1 MEIIKSAK
9 AILNDSGS
17 YSIDELLECINDL
30 VNSLEYYTY
39 EDEVSEKTYIQN
51 LAIEIIKESKL
62 IDDKLDRKEIENPTD
77 VLEALRQTPIVLL
90 TEKYSDGQFSGIDQ
104 YQYKYNGLV
113 YTFVLE
119 GTYIIEAYT
128 ENEIN

>member
-1 MEIIKSAK
+1 MDHPTINRAKNILANKKFYRDYDAHECIRDLLNLIETQNKPSAK
-9 AILNDSGS
+9 LKEDF
-17 YSIDELLECINDL
+17 L
-30 VNSLEYYTY
+30 V
-39 EDEVSEKTYIQN
+39 
-51 LAIEIIKESKL
+51 EIAKERKL
-62 IDDKLDRKEIENPTD
+62 IAQKLNRKEIENPRS

-90 TEKYSDGQFSGIDQ
+90 TEKCDLGQFSGIDQ

-113 YTFVLE
+113 YTFALE

>member
-1 MEIIKSAK
+1 MKIIEK
-9 AILNDSGS
+9 ADHILK
-17 YSIDELLECINDL
+17 YSREYSKKELVEFIGEL
-30 VNSLEYYTY
+30 VNEI
-39 EDEVSEKTYIQN
+39 KNQN
-51 LAIEIIKESKL
+51 KPSVKLKENILIEIAKEHQLKTQ
-62 IDDKLDRKEIENPTD
+62 KLDRKEIDYPSD
-77 VLEALRQTPIVLL
+77 VLEALRKTPIVLL
-90 TEKYSDGQFSGIDQ
+90 TEKYNGGQFSGIDQ